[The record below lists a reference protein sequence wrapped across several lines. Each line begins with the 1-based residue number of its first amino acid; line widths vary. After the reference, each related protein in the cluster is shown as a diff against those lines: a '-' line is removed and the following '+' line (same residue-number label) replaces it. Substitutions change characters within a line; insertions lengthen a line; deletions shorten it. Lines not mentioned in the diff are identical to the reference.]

1 MMTCKSF
8 VFFLTLFLSAALMG
22 CLDKNVAPKILY
34 VNSYHPGYPSSD
46 EITEGIKAA
55 VSHKNVDLEIVYM
68 DTKKNQEEAF
78 IREKA
83 REIFNIIDESKP
95 DVLIVSDD
103 NAVAWLVVPYLA
115 SYPVPVVFCGV
126 NWTAEPYGLPAG
138 HITGMLE
145 ILPVEEG
152 IIILKAQGLSIASMT
167 ILSENSP
174 SEKKNI
180 THISRILENAGIEV
194 NYLLASDFNEWKN
207 HFLEANGQADAIYM
221 PTNGAIRDWDH
232 AEAIRFIRESAR
244 VPLMTCDEF
253 MMPYVMI
260 GVTKVQ
266 YEQGEW
272 AGKTALRILEGTD
285 VSAIKLTQNTRIR
298 TWWNPELGELIN
310 FMPGEKFLK
319 EATRYA
325 Y

>member
-1 MMTCKSF
+1 M
-8 VFFLTLFLSAALMG
+8 MG
-22 CLDKNVAPKILY
+22 CVDRPESCRILY
-34 VNSYHPGYPSSD
+34 INSYHPGYPSSD

-55 VSHKNVDLEIVYM
+55 VSHKDVDLEVVYM
-68 DTKKNQEEAF
+68 DTKKNQEESF

-83 REIFNIIDESKP
+83 REIFHMIEESEP

-103 NAVAWLVVPYLA
+103 NAVASLVVPYLLD
-115 SYPVPVVFCGV
+115 STIPVIFCGV
-126 NWTAEPYGLPAG
+126 NWTAEPYGLPSG

-152 IIILKAQGLSIASMT
+152 IIILKAQGLSISSMT

-180 THISRILENAGIEV
+180 THISRILKNVGIEV

-207 HFLEANGQADAIYM
+207 HFLKANDQSDAIYM

-232 AEAIRFIRESAR
+232 KEAIRFIRESIK
-244 VPLMTCDEF
+244 VPLITCDEF
-253 MMPYVMI
+253 MMPYVVV

-266 YEQGEW
+266 REQGEW
-272 AGKTALRILEGTD
+272 AGKTALMVLEGTD
-285 VSAIKLTQNTRIR
+285 VSAIKLTKNTRIR
-298 TWWNPELGELIN
+298 TWWNPDLAEQIK

-319 EATRYA
+319 EANRFEY
-325 Y
+325 